1 MMHGYHMGFG
11 FYGSYIF
18 IFILLIILVVM
29 IFKRAP
35 SANPF
40 IIKLIDL
47 LKEKYASGEISA
59 DEFVERKSIIEN
71 TEYTSQYVPILLE
84 RYARCLITTKDFLSI
99 KNEIES
105 NKHNDLIC
113 KQLAEETVSYDEFKS
128 KIMEDK

>member
-1 MMHGYHMGFG
+1 
-11 FYGSYIF
+11 
-18 IFILLIILVVM
+18 M

-47 LKEKYASGEISA
+47 LKEKYASGAISA
-59 DEFVERKSIIEN
+59 DEFMERKSIVEN
-71 TEYTSQYVPILLE
+71 TEYTSPYVPILLE
-84 RYARCLITTKDFLSI
+84 RYAGCLITTKDFLSI

-113 KQLAEETVSYDEFKS
+113 KQLAEETVSYDEFKL
-128 KIMEDK
+128 KNNRG